1 MNFISDQSVNDLLI
15 LISFFCFLLG
25 EKKEEKKKRSNV
37 YIIKKTIRCV
47 VIIHNII
54 TSHSIGE
61 L

>member
-15 LISFFCFLLG
+15 LISFYCFLLG